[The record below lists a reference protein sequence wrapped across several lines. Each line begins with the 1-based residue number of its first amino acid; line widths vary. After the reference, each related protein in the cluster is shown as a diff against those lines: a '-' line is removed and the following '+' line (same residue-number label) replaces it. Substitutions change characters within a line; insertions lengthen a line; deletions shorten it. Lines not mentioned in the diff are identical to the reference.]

1 VPQST
6 SPKTTLT
13 TVRESAAFLG
23 RAAAV
28 VAGAVIAGVG
38 LALLAI
44 ALPIAFALMIAVIAA
59 RAWVRW
65 PARLCRR
72 CRARRLLSS
81 DWWSQFERDLDS
93 YTGPAWTG
101 ARHRERRL

>member
-1 VPQST
+1 MPRST
-6 SPKTTLT
+6 SAETTLAT
-13 TVRESAAFLG
+13 AKESAAFLG

-28 VAGAVIAGVG
+28 AAGAVVAGLG

-44 ALPIAFALMIAVIAA
+44 ALPIAFGLMIAVLAA

-65 PARLCRR
+65 PVRLCRR
-72 CRARRLLSS
+72 WQARRLLSS

-101 ARHRERRL
+101 ARHRERSL